1 MEMSDAPAFQACL
14 QAHTALTDFAGDAT
28 VRTLDA
34 WREISAVSWQLA
46 RQHFDATSTTLR
58 ELLGCRDPLQPAVI
72 LASQLHP
79 TVARWTE
86 WQERVLDLLGGAQ
99 AAMAASAEAY
109 VPAARY
115 AAAPLAD

>member
-1 MEMSDAPAFQACL
+1 MQMNGAPAFQAYL
-14 QAHTALTDFAGDAT
+14 QAHTAFTAFAGDAS
-28 VRTLDA
+28 VRALDA
-34 WREISAVSWQLA
+34 WREISAVSWRLA
-46 RQHFDATSTTLR
+46 RQHLDASSSTLR
-58 ELLGCRDPLQPAVI
+58 ALLDCRDPLQPAVI
-72 LASQLHP
+72 LASELHP
-79 TVARWTE
+79 TIARWTD